1 MAVYQL
7 IFRECW
13 PLGQEIRRPGE
24 IVLEGE
30 CRIPN
35 ATPDKI
41 AKAIVFGAIEIRTVE
56 DKKSQFDGRN
66 GNGYQPVKDN
76 PAAASPARPK
86 PPRKR

>member
-7 IFRECW
+7 IFREPW

-30 CRIPN
+30 CRISN

-41 AKAIVFGAIEIRTVE
+41 ARAITFNAIEIREVPE
-56 DKKSQFDGRN
+56 A
-66 GNGYQPVKDN
+66 GNGK
-76 PAAASPARPK
+76 R
-86 PPRKR
+86 RKRK

>member
-7 IFRECW
+7 IFREHW

-35 ATPDKI
+35 ATPEKV
-41 AKAIVFGAIEIRTVE
+41 ASAIRFNAVEIRVKPADTKPE
-56 DKKSQFDGRN
+56 EPKGKRKK
-66 GNGYQPVKDN
+66 
-76 PAAASPARPK
+76 
-86 PPRKR
+86 

>member
-7 IFRECW
+7 IFREPW
-13 PLGQEIRRPGE
+13 PLGQEVRRPGE

-41 AKAIVFGAIEIRTVE
+41 AKAIRFSAIEIRE
-56 DKKSQFDGRN
+56 APAEPAPPEPN
-66 GNGYQPVKDN
+66 G
-76 PAAASPARPK
+76 
-86 PPRKR
+86 KRRRSR

>member
-7 IFRECW
+7 IFREPW
-13 PLGQEIRRPGE
+13 PLGQKVHPPGE

-41 AKAIVFGAIEIRTVE
+41 ANAIRFNAIQIREVPAPSCSDQAT
-56 DKKSQFDGRN
+56 DA
-66 GNGYQPVKDN
+66 
-76 PAAASPARPK
+76 PAAPRRRKPK
-86 PPRKR
+86 